1 MTENWRKDSEYM
13 SYVADLLATPEVQKL
28 SQYKQHV
35 NSTRLEHSLSVS
47 YYSYKLAK
55 KWGGNAKA
63 TARAGLL
70 HDLFYYD
77 WRTTKFD
84 EGSHAYM
91 HPRIAVKN
99 AEKITELSPL
109 EKDIILKHMWGAT
122 IAPPKYKESYIV
134 TMVDKY
140 CAIKEAAE
148 PMTKSMKVRFNQLF
162 GHKTSF

>member
-1 MTENWRKDSEYM
+1 MAENWREDEEYV
-13 SYVADLLATPEVQKL
+13 SYIEDLLTTEEVQKL
-28 SQYKQHV
+28 ANYTQHM
-35 NSTRLEHSLSVS
+35 NSTRLEHSISVS
-47 YYSYKLAK
+47 YNSYKLAK
-55 KWGGNAKA
+55 QFHGDAKA

-99 AEKITELSPL
+99 AEKITELSDL
-109 EKDIILKHMWGAT
+109 ERDIIIKHMWGAT
-122 IAPPKYKESYIV
+122 ITPPKYKESYIV

-140 CAIKEAAE
+140 CAVKEAAE
-148 PMTKSMKVRFNQLF
+148 PWLEKINRYKLRSSKKGTNF
-162 GHKTSF
+162 